1 MKQTLISSHFFHS
14 KQAPEFHSQKHK
26 KILDTHLYPSL
37 SHNHLPS
44 LNHILI
50 PSQIPRQLSQK
61 TLKTLSSLNILTTQP
76 TSSPDDVLN
85 TISAREKFSDLL
97 KKTPHLPLP
106 HSYKR
111 LLKIQESLDINLNNA
126 RIYGMQISFVNLQSA
141 ISASQN
147 IRVTQEHV
155 QQILFLC
162 PNFYS
167 IVWKN
172 DQFCVDFPE
181 SGVYQKFVLQHRCQ
195 VLSKELYNRVKEFHN
210 SHLERIKVKF
220 DPETNKTWH
229 SSFNLH
235 SLPDIQLGAVP
246 ERPNLEVNSKVSVGK
261 QLRATRLI
269 VLCRVLIKIFNRM
282 QTPSLFLKSLVK
294 LIQKEKWTLEAGEKI
309 EEDLVEVQEI
319 FDDWIKFVQTESGKV
334 VRVNKQA
341 EFCLK
346 SAWKRIKIRYYA

>member
-14 KQAPEFHSQKHK
+14 KQAPESHSQKHK

-37 SHNHLPS
+37 SHTHLPS

-61 TLKTLSSLNILTTQP
+61 TLNTLSSLNILTTHP
-76 TSSPDDVLN
+76 ISSPDDVLN

-97 KKTPHLPLP
+97 QKTPHLPLP

-111 LLKIQESLDINLNNA
+111 LLSIQESLDTNLNNA
-126 RIYGMQISFVNLQSA
+126 RAYGMQISFANLQNA
-141 ISASQN
+141 IFSSQN
-147 IRVTQEHV
+147 IRVNQEHV

-162 PNFYS
+162 PKLY
-167 IVWKN
+167 VVTWKN
-172 DQFCVDFPE
+172 DQFCIDLPE
-181 SGVYQKFVLQHRCQ
+181 SGTYQKFVLQHRCQ
-195 VLSKELYNRVKEFHN
+195 VLTKELYNRVKDFHN
-210 SHLERIKVKF
+210 SHLERIKLKF

-235 SLPDIQLGAVP
+235 SLPDIQLGIIP
-246 ERPNLEVNSKVSVGK
+246 EKPNEEVNNKVSAGK

-294 LIQKEKWTLEAGEKI
+294 LIQKEKWTLEAAEKI
-309 EEDLVEVQEI
+309 EEDLEEVQEI
-319 FDDWIKFVQTESGKV
+319 FEDWIKFVQTESGKV
-334 VRVNKQA
+334 LRVNKQA

-346 SAWKRIKIRYYA
+346 SAWKRIKVRYYA